1 VATECV
7 ERVHVEKVHVE
18 KVHVERVPVCVVEDV
33 LVGYIKVQQEV

>member
-1 VATECV
+1 VATV

-18 KVHVERVPVCVVEDV
+18 KVHVERVPVVEDV